1 MKHLV
6 EVTGALG
13 LLCLSCAPV
22 HPQEAKT
29 AIAAA
34 AKPPKAKHE
43 AYFVHPDHLPLL
55 TMIPAPPAEDSATR
69 KAEFTE
75 LHRIQNARTPE
86 QVKAAQA
93 DDAEED
99 IFVYR
104 TVLGSGFNAQA
115 LPLTAALSA
124 HVHGDEPVATGSL
137 KEHFERSRPYQVDAT
152 LRPVCK
158 VTTQHNAYPSGHTV
172 SGYLLAFTLALMVP
186 EKSAEILERADD
198 YAHNRLVCGVHT
210 ASDLEASRRIA
221 YVVFGSMLEEPRFE
235 KELAEARAET
245 RRALNLNP

>member
-1 MKHLV
+1 MKHLAG
-6 EVTGALG
+6 VTGALG
-13 LLCLSCAPV
+13 LVCFVCVTAGA
-22 HPQEAKT
+22 QEPKAD
-29 AIAAA
+29 AA

-43 AYFVHPDHLPLL
+43 AYFVHPDRLPLL
-55 TMIPAPPAEDSATR
+55 TMIPAPPAEDSATA
-69 KAEFTE
+69 KAEFAE
-75 LHRIQNARTPE
+75 LHRIQSARTPE

-99 IFVYR
+99 IFIYR
-104 TVLGSGFNAQA
+104 TVLGTGFNAQA

-124 HVHGDEPVATGSL
+124 HVHGDEPVASNGL
-137 KEHFERSRPYQVDAT
+137 KVHFERPRPYQVDAT
-152 LRPVCK
+152 LHPVCK

-172 SGYLLAFTLALMVP
+172 SGYLLAFTLAQVVP
-186 EKSAEILERADD
+186 EKSTEILARADD

-221 YVVFGSMLEEPRFE
+221 YAVFGSMLEEPRFQ

-245 RRALNLNP
+245 RRALSLNP